1 MGIFDH
7 YTVQVNP
14 VYAKSQSTEDATAV
28 YIDGQKAGSV
38 SSDSSKKIEPFL
50 PGNHTV
56 KGEVQNDYGKVES
69 EQEIEATNGEKVE
82 SVDA

>member
-14 VYAKSQSTEDATAV
+14 VYAKAQSTEDVTAV
-28 YIDGQKAGSV
+28 YIDGQKAGAV

-50 PGNHTV
+50 PGNRTV

-69 EQEIEATNGEKVE
+69 
-82 SVDA
+82 VDA